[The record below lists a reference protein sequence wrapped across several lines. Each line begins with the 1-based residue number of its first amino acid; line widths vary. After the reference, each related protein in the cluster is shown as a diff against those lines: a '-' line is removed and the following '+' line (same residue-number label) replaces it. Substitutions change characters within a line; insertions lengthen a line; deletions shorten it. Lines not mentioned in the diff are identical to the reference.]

1 MRWKTTLTTARK
13 KVYEL
18 WNKDKYVLSLTY
30 NPTAGTA
37 RIESSDEKRL
47 FIIRKEGILKNKTV
61 LINEYG
67 FQVGKLGNENK
78 ENFIEF
84 DGERFFYTINNN
96 DGPKLVIYKESQDKP
111 LLVCDLSAV
120 PGNSNPITLKPDEAI
135 AKTNDVV
142 SLLTSLCWLMF
153 QPFAKTKAAE
163 LTIAQ

>member
-1 MRWKTTLTTARK
+1 MRWKTVLNTARK

-18 WNKDKYVLSLTY
+18 WHKDKYVLSLTY
-30 NPTAGTA
+30 NDAAGTA

-67 FQVGKLGNENK
+67 FQVGRLGNENK

-96 DGPKLVIYKESQDKP
+96 DSARLIIYKESPDQP

-120 PGNSNPITLKPDEAI
+120 PGNTNPITLKSNEAI

-142 SLLTSLCWLMF
+142 SLLTSLCWLLF
-153 QPFAKTKAAE
+153 QPFAKTKATE
-163 LTIAQ
+163 LTVA